1 MSDKMGN
8 EVIFIVEE
16 APGGGYTARAL
27 GEHIFT
33 EADSLE
39 ELRAKVQDAVACH
52 YEVDR
57 RPALIRL
64 HFIREEIIMI

>member
-1 MSDKMGN
+1 MSDKIVN
-8 EVIFIVEE
+8 EVVFVVEE
-16 APGGGYTARAL
+16 SPGGGYTARAL

-39 ELRAKVQDAVACH
+39 ELRSKVRDAVACH

-64 HFIREEIIMI
+64 HFVREDIIMI